1 MDLCRSLQAIWRR
14 QKAGSDTPHETKGG
28 VRKSTTSQAATTA
41 MNRRNKFVRE
51 FVLRGG
57 PAAATIVAAAE
68 VLSGARVIIRGL
80 LPVLLLLLRARGVRM
95 RESFLGTIMGRRFW
109 AVQCCQPIC
118 SQRAIKTTAPSR
130 VRRLCMCTDMV

>member
-1 MDLCRSLQAIWRR
+1 
-14 QKAGSDTPHETKGG
+14 
-28 VRKSTTSQAATTA
+28 

-80 LPVLLLLLRARGVRM
+80 LPVLLLLLRARRVRM